1 MMKRIM
7 LYIVLLLSIS
17 SANAQDAI
25 EQVLQSISKNNKE
38 LQAASQLMRAQILE
52 AKTDNNLDD
61 PAVQYIRQWNADDKN
76 NVIGELV
83 VTQSFDFPTLY
94 TSRAKLNRMKA
105 MAFQSQ
111 TNVLRQALLLQ
122 AKELC
127 LDIIMLR
134 QEQDILQE
142 RLKNAKILAE
152 LYGLRLAAGDANIL
166 ETNKIDLELLNVK
179 TETKLNETA
188 LRNKLQELAALNG
201 NIPIGFEEKNYPE
214 VTFPVDYQ
222 TLRNEMIVM
231 DPDMQTYM
239 AQKEVLSQQISVEK
253 QGWIPK
259 LEVGYRRNTE
269 TGAPYN
275 GIVVGGTLPIFQNR
289 NKVKSV
295 KALML
300 NNDFLIENATL
311 QLETALAQ
319 NYRDA
324 ESLYESMTEYQQTF
338 QGQQNLELLQ
348 QALTGGQISMIEYFV
363 EVSVIYQSRMN
374 YLQLENQYQKAL
386 ALLFKAR
393 L

>member
-1 MMKRIM
+1 MKRTI

-17 SANAQDAI
+17 SAKAQDPI
-25 EQVLQSISKNNKE
+25 EQVLQSIAKNNME
-38 LQAASQLMRAQILE
+38 LQAASQLMQAQVLE

-94 TSRAKLNRMKA
+94 MSRAKLNRMKA
-105 MAFQSQ
+105 AAFQGQ
-111 TNVLRQALLLQ
+111 ANILRQTLLLQ

-142 RLKNAKILAE
+142 RLKNAKILSE
-152 LYGLRLAAGDANIL
+152 LYEQRLAAGDANIL
-166 ETNKIDLELLNVK
+166 ETNKIALELLNIK
-179 TETKLNETA
+179 TEAKLNETA
-188 LRNKLQELAALNG
+188 LRNKIQELTALNG
-201 NIPIGFEEKNYPE
+201 NIPIGFEEKNYPD
-214 VTFPVDYQ
+214 VTFPIDYQ
-222 TLRNEMIVM
+222 ALRNEMLVM
-231 DPDMQTYM
+231 DPNMQTHL
-239 AQKEVLSQQISVEK
+239 AQKAVLTQQVSVEK

-259 LEVGYRRNTE
+259 LEIGYRRNTE
-269 TGAPYN
+269 TGAPFN

-289 NKVKSV
+289 NKVKTA

-300 NNDFLIENATL
+300 NNDFLLENISL
-311 QLETALAQ
+311 QLEAALAQ

-338 QGQQNLELLQ
+338 QGQQNLVLLQ

-363 EVSVIYQSRMN
+363 EVSVIYQSRLN
-374 YLQLENQYQKAL
+374 YLQLENQFQKAIAQL
-386 ALLFKAR
+386 YRAR